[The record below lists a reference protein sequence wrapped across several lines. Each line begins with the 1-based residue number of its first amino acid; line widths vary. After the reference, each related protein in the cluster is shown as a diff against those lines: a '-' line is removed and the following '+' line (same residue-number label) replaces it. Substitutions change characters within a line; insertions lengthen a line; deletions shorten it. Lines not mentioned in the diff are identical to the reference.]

1 MTNTTIS
8 KQMSYGFAA
17 TISVIIVTAVISLF
31 IVAKVGS
38 SLVELNTKTL
48 PRLVLL
54 ADIRDAVRANGGEI
68 SKLFAFSPAVQGSAA
83 KNLEKNAARLDS
95 SIAEYRLL
103 VAEGAATE
111 AQATRSHA

>member
-54 ADIRDAVRANGGEI
+54 ADIRDAVRANGKRLHFAGEHLAQ
-68 SKLFAFSPAVQGSAA
+68 SASGMEAALESGDRAA
-83 KNLEKNAARLDS
+83 KTIIGR
-95 SIAEYRLL
+95 
-103 VAEGAATE
+103 V
-111 AQATRSHA
+111 

>member
-68 SKLFAFSPAVQGSAA
+68 SLSPRAPQPTCLTAA
-83 KNLEKNAARLDS
+83 
-95 SIAEYRLL
+95 
-103 VAEGAATE
+103 
-111 AQATRSHA
+111 